1 MLIES
6 QNNVENRNAELLEI
20 LGGNIFIRNVLYA
33 VALGKPASDYY
44 LHKIYQ
50 AITATCFIM
59 SLSLS
64 VLSNFF
70 LYQRSTM
77 QIICGSSDLRQ
88 TLFVVA
94 VSLLFDEKIN

>member
-59 SLSLS
+59 SLSFSLCLVQFLS
-64 VLSNFF
+64 LPEKYYANYLWKLGSPANSLCGCCLS
-70 LYQRSTM
+70 
-77 QIICGSSDLRQ
+77 IIR
-88 TLFVVA
+88 
-94 VSLLFDEKIN
+94 